1 MKKLFGIK
9 ALFYRSYK
17 FYKRYEIA
25 KVHKVCKV
33 YKLYKSGLFSAL
45 LGIAFFFS
53 TVLSSTALF
62 SAEKKEK
69 EEVEKASKS
78 LGFLIGKK
86 IKNSPLKL
94 DQNKIFEGLK
104 EALSSKKPTLS
115 EKECVASLVKMEEK
129 IQTALSEQN
138 LLQASLFLQKNAKDK
153 GVVTL
158 KKNRLQYQV
167 LKEGQGETVTE
178 NSSPLIRSKGTLLN
192 DEVFLSQEEQV
203 VVLKE
208 LLPGLQKAIIG
219 MKENEKRKIFIH
231 PSMGYGQDQILPPNS
246 LLIFE
251 VEVLKADKSKI
262 SNHLPSKVLAEEK
275 TIR

>member
-1 MKKLFGIK
+1 MKRLFGVK
-9 ALFYRSYK
+9 VFFARS
-17 FYKRYEIA
+17 
-25 KVHKVCKV
+25 CKV
-33 YKLYKSGLFSAL
+33 YKAYTLYKTGLHRTSLFLALIGIFFLFSP
-45 LGIAFFFS
+45 
-53 TVLSSTALF
+53 LF
-62 SAEKKEK
+62 SAEKFGPEKQEK
-69 EEVEKASKS
+69 EEVSKASKS

-86 IKNSPLKL
+86 IQSSPLKL

-129 IQTALSEQN
+129 IHAALSEQN

-167 LKEGQGETVTE
+167 LKEGQGETVKET
-178 NSSPLIRSKGTLLN
+178 SSPLIRSKGTLLN
-192 DEVFLSQEEQV
+192 GDVFLSQEEQI

-208 LLPGLQKAIIG
+208 LLPGLQKALIG

-231 PSMGYGQDQILPPNS
+231 PTLGYGQDQILPPNS

-251 VEVLKADKSKI
+251 VEVLKADKSKL
-262 SNHLPSKVLAEEK
+262 SNLLPSKELAEEK
-275 TIR
+275 KIR

>member
-1 MKKLFGIK
+1 MKRLFGIK
-9 ALFYRSYK
+9 VFFDRFCK
-17 FYKRYEIA
+17 FYKRYHYKIDQ
-25 KVHKVCKV
+25 VYTLCKTG
-33 YKLYKSGLFSAL
+33 LSLALIGTSFLFSPSLFSAEKQ
-45 LGIAFFFS
+45 
-53 TVLSSTALF
+53 
-62 SAEKKEK
+62 EKKEK
-69 EEVEKASKS
+69 EEVAKASKS

-86 IKNSPLKL
+86 IQNSPLKL

-115 EKECVASLVKMEEK
+115 EKEFVASLVKMEEK